1 MRSYQRINYEER
13 VKIETYLS
21 IGKEAAEIS
30 RLLNRSKSSITREVL
45 RNTTLG
51 YKANDAEYL
60 AVFQSKKKHHIGN
73 KIQNNSL
80 LEYYIQLR
88 LRQRWSPEQIS
99 QRLKRK
105 HRINSRMQVSH
116 ETIYTYIYTIAKGE
130 LKKELISYLRQQKSV
145 RKKPVSAKDYLE
157 IIKDRVDISERPPD
171 VETRLIPGH
180 WEGDLME
187 GKDRKSYLGTLVE
200 RSTRTTLIVKLANK
214 KASTVRKAFEESLLT
229 LPEQMRL
236 SLTYDNGREMSQHK
250 LFTKNTQIKVYFA
263 HPYSPHERGTN
274 ENTNGLIRAFFPK
287 GTDFSIIPSGKI
299 RDVQDLLNTRPR
311 KCLDW
316 QTPKE
321 VFEEYILKN
330 NIKF

>member
-1 MRSYQRINYEER
+1 MKPYKRISYEER
-13 VKIETYLS
+13 VKIETYLKLGMS
-21 IGKEAAEIS
+21 NAEIA
-30 RLLNRSKSSITREVL
+30 LHLNREKSTIIREIN
-45 RNTTLG
+45 RNKG
-51 YKANDAEYL
+51 FYYIAGDAHYV
-60 AVFQSKKKHHIGN
+60 ATFMAKKKHHCSS
-73 KIQNNSL
+73 KIKHNSL
-80 LEYYIQLR
+80 LEYYIILR

-105 HRINSRMQVSH
+105 HRINKRMQVSH
-116 ETIYTYIYTIAKGE
+116 ETIYTYIYTIAKGD
-130 LKKELISYLRQQKSV
+130 LKKELISYLRQQKSQ
-145 RKKPVSAKDYLE
+145 RKKPVSAKDYLD

-200 RSTRTTLIVKLANK
+200 RTTRTTIIVKLENK
-214 KASTVRKAFEESLLT
+214 KASTVRKAFEEALVT

-236 SLTYDNGREMSQHK
+236 SMTYDNGREMSQHK

-287 GTDFSIIPSGKI
+287 GTDFSSIPSGKI
-299 RDVQDLLNTRPR
+299 REVQDLLNTRPR
-311 KCLDW
+311 KCLGW
-316 QTPKE
+316 LTPKE
-321 VFEEYILKN
+321 VFDDYILK
-330 NIKF
+330 KCG